1 MKQSEKQIVRRNYH
15 DEVFQDA
22 KFILDHNLHRR
33 GIKRLYQKAIYF
45 IRNILMIEWYYHLKN
60 KLTFSGSVQIGI
72 EIVTELFCPIFILL

>member
-33 GIKRLYQKAIYF
+33 GIKRLYQKAIY
-45 IRNILMIEWYYHLKN
+45 
-60 KLTFSGSVQIGI
+60 
-72 EIVTELFCPIFILL
+72 